1 MVGIHVRSAFD
12 SIVLDA
18 RCTRENIAAIKIV
31 DRPVMAESRLLKTS
45 YVGVLTPETSDR
57 DSTRRQGLY
66 GGDRVQTRSLAWTL
80 RQQDCRPYEKRRLGY
95 RLTAGWQGRRRGEK
109 TPRSG
114 NHPCPSVAPAGPRH
128 PGRPRARFL
137 SPCVSLHFREL
148 HVTRPSTVFFC
159 LTSFTQHRVVLVH
172 VGSSPPFPLST
183 SP

>member
-31 DRPVMAESRLLKTS
+31 DRPVMAESRLSKTS

-80 RQQDCRPYEKRRLGY
+80 RQQDCCPYKKRRLGY
-95 RLTAGWQGRRRGEK
+95 RLTAGWQGEDAGRRRQEAGT
-109 TPRSG
+109 TPAPPWPLPALGIPDGHEPASCRRA
-114 NHPCPSVAPAGPRH
+114 SVCI
-128 PGRPRARFL
+128 F
-137 SPCVSLHFREL
+137 E
-148 HVTRPSTVFFC
+148 
-159 LTSFTQHRVVLVH
+159 SFTSRD
-172 VGSSPPFPLST
+172 PPPYFSV
-183 SP
+183 